1 MYITCHIAKRQ
12 LFAGN
17 AAENISFFFFFFPH
31 VVKFPRRFILLPTC
45 LTKLSKLEFTYI
57 IFTTFTRPKS
67 FSVVALTS
75 FNISGASKDS
85 VRRA

>member
-31 VVKFPRRFILLPTC
+31 VVKFPRRFILLPT
-45 LTKLSKLEFTYI
+45 LYLSDKIVKTRVYLHNIHDIHAAKKLLCCCTDKFQYLRCI
-57 IFTTFTRPKS
+57 
-67 FSVVALTS
+67 
-75 FNISGASKDS
+75 
-85 VRRA
+85 